1 MKIKKVE
8 NKEKPEYDT
17 KSEKQNKFLK
27 LIFEHKL
34 MSITI
39 IIALILALGLIPLFI
54 NSRNYIEPE
63 SGVMYYEPPI
73 LEDQE

>member
-27 LIFEHKL
+27 LIFEHKKITITL
-34 MSITI
+34 VVLIILTCSAFRNSILEFTTSCWSITNGFSS
-39 IIALILALGLIPLFI
+39 L
-54 NSRNYIEPE
+54 
-63 SGVMYYEPPI
+63 
-73 LEDQE
+73 Q

>member
-8 NKEKPEYDT
+8 NKEKPKYDT
-17 KSEKQNKFLK
+17 KTEKQNKFLK

-39 IIALILALGLIPLFI
+39 IIVLILALGLIPMFI
-54 NSRNYIEPE
+54 NNNTYSEPLSGDIKTIEPL
-63 SGVMYYEPPI
+63 I
-73 LEDQE
+73 LEE